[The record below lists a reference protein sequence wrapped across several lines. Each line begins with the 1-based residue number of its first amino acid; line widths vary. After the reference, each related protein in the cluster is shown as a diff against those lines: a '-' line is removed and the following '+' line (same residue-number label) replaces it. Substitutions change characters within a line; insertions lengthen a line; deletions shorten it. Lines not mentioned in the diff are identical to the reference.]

1 MNKKI
6 IFSTGGTGGHIFPAI
21 NLMKHFFEKGYKVL
35 LVTDARG
42 NSLIKNYSG
51 FKSYIL
57 KTATPTNKNLL
68 KKIFSLFTIFYS
80 IIRSIIIL
88 KKEKP
93 DLVFGFGGYV
103 SFPISFTS
111 KFFDLPL
118 IIYESNMMLGRTNKC
133 LSSFSKKILVSKKIK
148 NLPEKYK
155 NKTYQVGSI
164 LDKNII
170 NSSTYNKFN
179 NEKVFSILIL
189 GGSQGAEIFG
199 KVIPPVIK
207 MFKDKGYIIQINQQC
222 SKDQKINIVD
232 FYEKN
237 GVKNYVFE
245 FDRNLLKLFL
255 SSNLAITRCGAST
268 TAELAH
274 TLTPFIAVPLP
285 DSIDNHQYLNA
296 KYYENKG
303 CCWILEQ
310 DVFNIQ
316 NLFNLIEEIIKN
328 KKKLENIRENMKK
341 NDNNNVYENV
351 ENQISEFIKI

>member
-1 MNKKI
+1 M
-6 IFSTGGTGGHIFPAI
+6 
-21 NLMKHFFEKGYKVL
+21 
-35 LVTDARG
+35 
-42 NSLIKNYSG
+42 
-51 FKSYIL
+51 
-57 KTATPTNKNLL
+57 
-68 KKIFSLFTIFYS
+68 
-80 IIRSIIIL
+80 
-88 KKEKP
+88 
-93 DLVFGFGGYV
+93 
-103 SFPISFTS
+103 
-111 KFFDLPL
+111 
-118 IIYESNMMLGRTNKC
+118 
-133 LSSFSKKILVSKKIK
+133 
-148 NLPEKYK
+148 
-155 NKTYQVGSI
+155 
-164 LDKNII
+164 DKNII

-207 MFKDKGYIIQINQQC
+207 MLKDKGYIIQINQQC

-341 NDNNNVYENV
+341 NDNKNVYENV